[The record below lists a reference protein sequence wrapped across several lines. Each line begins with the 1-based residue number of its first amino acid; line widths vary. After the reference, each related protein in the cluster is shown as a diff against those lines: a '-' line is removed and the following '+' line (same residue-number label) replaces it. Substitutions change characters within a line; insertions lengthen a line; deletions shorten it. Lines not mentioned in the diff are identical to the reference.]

1 VKFQSRIKG
10 IMLVITGAM
19 LWGISGTVAQYLFQ
33 KKEFSPEW
41 LVVIRLL
48 VSGITLLLYSSIK
61 GRQDIW
67 EIWKSKYN
75 SFSLI
80 FFSIIG
86 MLGVQY
92 TYFAAIKYGNAAT
105 ATILQYLSPVI
116 ITCYLAIRTK
126 KIPDLQETIA
136 IVLAVSGTFL
146 IITKGNIYSISISKL
161 ALFWGI
167 SSAFAAA
174 FYTLQPRSLLAKWGS
189 TLVVGWGMLIGGI
202 AFSFIHQPWNFAGQ
216 WSINSIFAVIFVVL
230 FGTLIA
236 FTCYLESLKYIN
248 PTETS
253 VLSSVEPLSAAFLS
267 VLWLHE
273 QLGITQ
279 WLGTA
284 CIIVT
289 IIILSRAKI
298 MKSIVKSKDIKEID
312 NIINDL

>member
-1 VKFQSRIKG
+1 
-10 IMLVITGAM
+10 MLVITGAM

-41 LVVIRLL
+41 LVVIPLL

-146 IITKGNIYSISISKL
+146 IITKGDIHSISISKL
-161 ALFWGI
+161 ALFLGI

-202 AFSFIHQPWNFAGQ
+202 AFSFIHQPWNFTGQ
-216 WSINSIFAVIFVVL
+216 WSISSILAVIFVVL

-279 WLGTA
+279 WLGTT

-298 MKSIVKSKDIKEID
+298 RKSIVESKDTKEID
-312 NIINDL
+312 NVINDL

>member
-1 VKFQSRIKG
+1 
-10 IMLVITGAM
+10 MLVITGAM